1 MQPGLTPLASA
12 GRLAR
17 TLGITFTHLISPR
30 ENAGSSIEIEMSNA
44 MSKTFDFA
52 EHERK
57 LRKTVVESFSR
68 SFMSDAKWRRFFE
81 SLVVE
86 DPPVT
91 HLLWKF
97 VGRDLAIRGAT
108 PDFEC
113 LGDRYIDRTS
123 FARFPYLEI
132 EWVEIPARTE
142 LPVNVRAAG
151 GFETEPTTGGVR
163 VYGYRE

>member
-1 MQPGLTPLASA
+1 
-12 GRLAR
+12 
-17 TLGITFTHLISPR
+17 
-30 ENAGSSIEIEMSNA
+30 

-52 EHERK
+52 EHERR

-81 SLVVE
+81 ALAVE
-86 DPPVT
+86 HPPVT
-91 HLLWKF
+91 HLRWKF
-97 VGRDLAIRGAT
+97 VGRDMTILGAT
-108 PDFEC
+108 PDSEC

-132 EWVEIPARTE
+132 EWVEIPDRSG
-142 LPVNVRAAG
+142 LSVNVLRAGA
-151 GFETEPTTGGVR
+151 FETEPTTGGVR

>member
-1 MQPGLTPLASA
+1 
-12 GRLAR
+12 
-17 TLGITFTHLISPR
+17 
-30 ENAGSSIEIEMSNA
+30 MSNA

-52 EHERK
+52 EHERT

-81 SLVVE
+81 ALAVE
-86 DPPVT
+86 DPPIT

-97 VGRDLAIRGAT
+97 VGRDMAIRGAT

-123 FARFPYLEI
+123 FARFPFLEI
-132 EWVEIPARTE
+132 EWVEIPDRSE
-142 LPVNVRAAG
+142 LPVNVRAVG
-151 GFETEPTTGGVR
+151 GFETEPTTGGIR